1 MKRKSTDRVITAIHS
16 ETKSNKNDISH
27 GRPSRRAVSIKIKS
41 KSYKESPEKNDIS
54 SDGEGSDNYKAQQE
68 SSSLESSDE
77 YDSSESNNI
86 EGEENT
92 KIVKKCKSNG
102 GQKHTERKSRLKNR
116 FNSASSTPGKKKV
129 MTPRIPC
136 RTIPLPNVVSPL
148 QEAQM
153 RLHVAAVPQN
163 LPCREEEFYEILS
176 FTEGKILDGTG
187 GCMYISGLPGTGKT
201 ATVKEVI
208 RTLNEQVEDPDDDI
222 PEFDFIEINGM
233 RLTEPNQAYPQI
245 WKALTGEKVA
255 VEQAR
260 NLLEKRFSLDETETN
275 GNSYSNKKNSSKR
288 KTVVLLVDELDM
300 LWNRKQSV
308 LYNIFEWPVNKSAK
322 LVVLA
327 IANTM
332 DLPERVMINRVSSR
346 MGLTRLTFSPYTHQ
360 QLTKIVESRLTGLK
374 VFNKDAVQ
382 LVARK
387 VSSLSGDARR
397 ALDICRRA
405 TEIAQRDAIALK
417 KTKSQNVQTPKSRKT
432 PKNSMKTTIEEDEE
446 FTVGMNHVSQA
457 HKEMFCSPKI
467 LAIRSCSQ
475 FEKMY
480 LQSIVTLFQKTGIEE
495 TLFDRTLTLT
505 SELALM
511 EGFSPLTLHEIHGVL
526 NRLSSMRLVLA
537 EPGKS
542 GRLDMKI
549 RLNVSQDDV
558 LFALK
563 NGTDDN

>member
-1 MKRKSTDRVITAIHS
+1 MNRKRPDINTASNKSK
-16 ETKSNKNDISH
+16 TKSNKTYISH
-27 GRPSRRAVSIKIKS
+27 GRPSRRAASLKIGI
-41 KSYKESPEKNDIS
+41 KSYKESPEVLDIS
-54 SDGEGSDNYKAQQE
+54 SDGEDSDNYNALEE
-68 SSSLESSDE
+68 SSSVESSDDG
-77 YDSSESNNI
+77 DSSNSNDIDVSETTKKLKNVKLI
-86 EGEENT
+86 GRAKHGET
-92 KIVKKCKSNG
+92 KIKS
-102 GQKHTERKSRLKNR
+102 KNSV
-116 FNSASSTPGKKKV
+116 NSASNTPRKKV
-129 MTPRIPC
+129 MTPRIPS
-136 RTIPLPNVVSPL
+136 RIIPLPNVVSPL

-163 LPCREEEFYEILS
+163 LPCREEEFYEILA

-208 RTLNEQVEDPDDDI
+208 RTLKEQAEDPDDDI
-222 PEFDFIEINGM
+222 SEFQFIEINGM

-260 NLLEKRFSLDETETN
+260 NLLEKRFSLDDPGTKTN
-275 GNSYSNKKNSSKR
+275 SSSNKNASKR

-374 VFNKDAVQ
+374 VFNRDAVQ

-405 TEIAQRDAIALK
+405 TEIAQAEQ
-417 KTKSQNVQTPKSRKT
+417 S
-432 PKNSMKTTIEEDEE
+432 KN
-446 FTVGMNHVSQA
+446 
-457 HKEMFCSPKI
+457 
-467 LAIRSCSQ
+467 
-475 FEKMY
+475 
-480 LQSIVTLFQKTGIEE
+480 
-495 TLFDRTLTLT
+495 
-505 SELALM
+505 
-511 EGFSPLTLHEIHGVL
+511 
-526 NRLSSMRLVLA
+526 
-537 EPGKS
+537 
-542 GRLDMKI
+542 
-549 RLNVSQDDV
+549 
-558 LFALK
+558 
-563 NGTDDN
+563 